1 MVGFCLYAVKFR
13 SYQEA
18 MERQKLASRRLKM
31 KGGVSF

>member
-18 MERQKLASRRLKM
+18 MERQKQVSRTGK
-31 KGGVSF
+31 KEGS